1 MSDFLKAAA
10 SYYGI
15 PADIISKSEFFAA
28 DGQSTFVVEIPVS
41 TEDMLGI
48 ADRMKTMHAP
58 PPEVAPVHQADE
70 LNVHVMRKEYNGMD
84 QATRGR
90 FGSFAAYVAW
100 RTTEGAD
107 VAKEEKALPAYVL
120 LDRNEATESQRVW
133 AGADPASGKYMVQV
147 EDLTPQQL
155 AAHFGVTSNADREA
169 RDKAIR
175 EATAEGHN
183 AARENFPKD

>member
-1 MSDFLKAAA
+1 MSEFLNAAA

-15 PADIISKSEFFAA
+15 SAEIISKSEFFAA

-48 ADRMKTMHAP
+48 ADRMR
-58 PPEVAPVHQADE
+58 
-70 LNVHVMRKEYNGMD
+70 VMAVDQSASGDQVYAEMRHPDRDAMRAEYNGMD

-120 LDRNEATESQRVW
+120 MARDQVTELQRASSGLDPV
-133 AGADPASGKYMVQV
+133 SGKYMVQV

-155 AAHFGVTSNADREA
+155 AAHLGVTSNAD
-169 RDKAIR
+169 DF
-175 EATAEGHN
+175 GGL
-183 AARENFPKD
+183 PG

>member
-10 SYYGI
+10 SYYGV
-15 PADIISKSEFFAA
+15 PAEIISKSEFFAA

-48 ADRMKTMHAP
+48 ADRMK
-58 PPEVAPVHQADE
+58 
-70 LNVHVMRKEYNGMD
+70 VMRAEVDVIDATRDLAMQGIREAGTTQAEMRTEYNGMD

-107 VAKEEKALPAYVL
+107 VGKEEKALPAYVL
-120 LDRNEATESQRVW
+120 LDRNEATDLQRASSGV
-133 AGADPASGKYMVQV
+133 DPASGKFMVQV

-155 AAHFGVTSNADREA
+155 AAHFGVTSNAD
-169 RDKAIR
+169 DF
-175 EATAEGHN
+175 GGL
-183 AARENFPKD
+183 PG